1 MRVFVKTLIATLFLS
16 QALIAQEPQRVEGA
30 DSISNILKNSTK
42 GLRYVL
48 SDSGI
53 NSELNEVGTTFFR
66 NKYII
71 LSNKK
76 RRHYETTFN
85 EETNAFNNNLYCVDV
100 DKDGNLSFPLL
111 FSKDLDSKN
120 NEGSLTFSPDQKTI
134 FFTQE
139 NPNKTNHYELYSAQ
153 LDTTTNRPFWGNIKK
168 IDLLPE
174 NYSVETPGI
183 SADGTKLYFA
193 SDIPGGFG
201 GFDIY
206 VAEINPDGTIGAYK
220 NLGPNVNTKED
231 EKYPN
236 VTPDNKHLYFSSK
249 GHLNMG
255 GYDVFRSS
263 IVGDNY
269 LQALN
274 LGVTLNSRRDD
285 LAFVL
290 VDSNK
295 GYVSTDKSNAG
306 NFDILKF
313 EIKQLEK
320 GKTNFTI
327 VEKKT
332 GVALP
337 NAKVIIKDEFG
348 KTITET
354 ISDKDGKVNVEIN
367 PISYNYITIDK
378 EGYELFSANFTSE
391 KIIANPIELKQA
403 KAIVTEDAIV
413 IENIFFE
420 FNKATLMA
428 ESELSLNKIVE
439 VLEQFPNMKLALEA
453 HTDTK
458 GSQNYNL
465 PLSDK
470 RAKAAYDYLV
480 KKGIAKDRL
489 TSKGFGKANPV
500 VKCTKC
506 TTEEDQKNRRVEF
519 KIIK

>member
-1 MRVFVKTLIATLFLS
+1 MRIFVITLMATLFFDKMML
-16 QALIAQEPQRVEGA
+16 AQEPKRSESI
-30 DSISNILKNSTK
+30 DSITDILKNSTK
-42 GLRYVL
+42 GLRYIL

-53 NSELNEVGTTFFR
+53 NSELNEVGTAFFR

-85 EETNAFNNNLYCVDV
+85 EKTNSYNNNLYCVDV
-100 DKDGNLSFPLL
+100 DKNGNLSFPLL

-120 NEGSLTFSPDQKTI
+120 NEGSLTFSSDQKTI

-168 IDLLPE
+168 INLLPE
-174 NYSVETPGI
+174 DYSVETPSI

-193 SDIPGGFG
+193 SNIPGGYG

-206 VAEINPDGTIGAYK
+206 VAEIKADGTIGSYK
-220 NLGPNVNTKED
+220 NLGSNVNTKED

-236 VTPDNKHLYFSSK
+236 ITPDNKHLYFSSK
-249 GHLNMG
+249 GHLNVG

-263 IVGDNY
+263 IVGDDY

-274 LGVTLNSRRDD
+274 LGNTLNSRRDD

-290 VDSNK
+290 VDNNK
-295 GYVSTDKSNAG
+295 GYVSTDKGKEG

-313 EIKQLEK
+313 EIKELEK
-320 GKTNFTI
+320 GKSNFKI
-327 VEKKT
+327 IEKQS
-332 GVALP
+332 GIALP
-337 NAKVIIKDEFG
+337 NAKVVIKDEFG
-348 KTITET
+348 NKVSEV
-354 ISDKDGKVNVEIN
+354 ISDKNGNIVLEIN
-367 PISYNYITIDK
+367 PISYNYISVEK
-378 EGYELFSANFTSE
+378 EGYEPFIANFTSE
-391 KIIANPIELKQA
+391 NIISNPIELKQA
-403 KAIVTEDAIV
+403 KPIITEDAIV

-480 KKGIAKDRL
+480 KKGISKDRL
-489 TSKGFGKANPV
+489 TSKGFGKANPLIKC
-500 VKCTKC
+500 VKCTN
-506 TTEEDQKNRRVEF
+506 EEDQKNRRVEF
-519 KIIK
+519 KILK

>member
-1 MRVFVKTLIATLFLS
+1 MRVFIKTVIVLLFVSQATL
-16 QALIAQEPQRVEGA
+16 AQEPQRLESA
-30 DSISNILKNSTK
+30 DSIANILKNSTR
-42 GLRYVL
+42 GLRYIL

-53 NSELNEVGTTFFR
+53 NSELNEVGTAFFR

-76 RRHYETTFN
+76 RRHYETTLN
-85 EETNAFNNNLYCVDV
+85 EKTNTYNNNLYCVDV

-120 NEGSLTFSPDQKTI
+120 DEGSLTFSSDQKTI

-139 NPNKTNHYELYSAQ
+139 NPEKANQYELYSAQ

-174 NYSVETPGI
+174 NYSVETPSI
-183 SADGTKLYFA
+183 SNDGTKLYFA
-193 SDIPGGFG
+193 SNIPGGYG
-201 GFDIY
+201 GYDLY
-206 VAEINPDGTIGAYK
+206 VAEIKPDGTLGEYR
-220 NLGPNVNTKED
+220 NLGENVNTKED

-249 GHLNMG
+249 GHLNVG

-263 IVGDNY
+263 IVGNDY
-269 LQALN
+269 LEALN
-274 LGVTLNSRRDD
+274 LGNTLNSRRDD

-290 VDSNK
+290 VDNNK
-295 GYVSTDKSNAG
+295 GYVSSDKSNAG

-320 GKTNFTI
+320 GKSNFTI
-327 VEKKT
+327 IEKKS
-332 GVALP
+332 GVPLP
-337 NAKVIIKDEFG
+337 NAKVVIKDEFG
-348 KTITET
+348 NVVTET
-354 ISDKDGKVNVEIN
+354 ITNKEGKIDIEIN
-367 PISYNYITIDK
+367 PISYNNISVEK
-378 EGYELFSANFTSE
+378 EGYEPFNASFTSE
-391 KIIANPIELKQA
+391 KIIASPIELKQA
-403 KAIVTEDAIV
+403 KAIITEDAIV

-420 FNKATLMA
+420 FNKSTLLA

-489 TSKGFGKANPV
+489 TSKGFGKSKPV
-500 VKCTKC
+500 VKCVKC
-506 TTEEDQKNRRVEF
+506 SPEDDQKNRRVEF

>member
-1 MRVFVKTLIATLFLS
+1 MRVFIKTVIVLLFVSQATL
-16 QALIAQEPQRVEGA
+16 AQEPQRLESA
-30 DSISNILKNSTK
+30 DSIANILKNSTR
-42 GLRYVL
+42 GLRYIL

-53 NSELNEVGTTFFR
+53 NSELNEVGTAFFR

-76 RRHYETTFN
+76 RRHYETTLN
-85 EETNAFNNNLYCVDV
+85 EKTNTYNNNLYCVDV

-120 NEGSLTFSPDQKTI
+120 DEGSLTFSSDQKTI

-139 NPNKTNHYELYSAQ
+139 NPEKANQYELYSAQ

-174 NYSVETPGI
+174 NYSVETPSI
-183 SADGTKLYFA
+183 SNDGTKLYFA
-193 SDIPGGFG
+193 SNIPGGYG
-201 GFDIY
+201 GYDLY
-206 VAEINPDGTIGAYK
+206 VAEIKPDG
-220 NLGPNVNTKED
+220 NLGEYRNLGENVNTKED

-249 GHLNMG
+249 GHLNVG

-263 IVGDNY
+263 IVGNDY
-269 LQALN
+269 LEALN
-274 LGVTLNSRRDD
+274 LGNTLNSRRDD

-290 VDSNK
+290 VDNNK
-295 GYVSTDKSNAG
+295 GYVSSDKSNAG

-320 GKTNFTI
+320 GKSNFTI
-327 VEKKT
+327 IEKKS
-332 GVALP
+332 GVPLP
-337 NAKVIIKDEFG
+337 NAKVVIKDEFG
-348 KTITET
+348 NVVTET
-354 ISDKDGKVNVEIN
+354 ITNKEGKIDIEIN
-367 PISYNYITIDK
+367 PISYNNISVEK
-378 EGYELFSANFTSE
+378 EGYEPFNASFTSE

-420 FNKATLMA
+420 FNKAALMA

-500 VKCTKC
+500 VKCVKC

-519 KIIK
+519 KIVK

>member
-1 MRVFVKTLIATLFLS
+1 MRVFVISLITTLFLNQKLS
-16 QALIAQEPQRVEGA
+16 AQEPQRVESA
-30 DSISNILKNSTK
+30 DSIANILKNSTK
-42 GLRYVL
+42 GLRYIL

-53 NSELNEVGTTFFR
+53 NSELNEVGTAFFR

-85 EETNAFNNNLYCVDV
+85 EKTNTYNNNLYCVDV

-111 FSKDLDSKN
+111 FSRDLDSKN
-120 NEGSLTFSPDQKTI
+120 EEGSLTFSSDQKTI

-139 NPNKTNHYELYSAQ
+139 NPNKSNHYELYSAQ

-168 IDLLPE
+168 INLLPE
-174 NYSVETPGI
+174 NYSVETPSI
-183 SADGTKLYFA
+183 SADGKKLYFA
-193 SDIPGGFG
+193 SDIPGGYG

-206 VAEINPDGTIGAYK
+206 VAEIKADGTIGSYK
-220 NLGPNVNTKED
+220 NLGPNINTKED

-236 VTPDNKHLYFSSK
+236 ITPDNKHLYFSSK
-249 GHLNMG
+249 GHLNVG

-263 IVGDNY
+263 IVGDDY

-274 LGVTLNSRRDD
+274 LGNTLNSRRDD

-290 VDSNK
+290 VDSNR

-348 KTITET
+348 NKVSEV
-354 ISDKDGKVNVEIN
+354 ISDKNGNIVLEIN
-367 PISYNYITIDK
+367 PISYNYISVEK
-378 EGYELFSANFTSE
+378 EGYEPFIANFTSE
-391 KIIANPIELKQA
+391 NIISNPIELKQA
-403 KAIVTEDAIV
+403 KPIITEDAIV

-480 KKGIAKDRL
+480 KKGISKDRL

-500 VKCTKC
+500 VKCSKC
-506 TTEEDQKNRRVEF
+506 STEEDQKNRRVEF
-519 KIIK
+519 KILK

>member
-1 MRVFVKTLIATLFLS
+1 MRVFIKTVIVLLFVSQATL
-16 QALIAQEPQRVEGA
+16 AQEPQRLESA
-30 DSISNILKNSTK
+30 DSIANILKNSTR
-42 GLRYVL
+42 GLRYIL

-53 NSELNEVGTTFFR
+53 NSELNEVGTAFFR

-76 RRHYETTFN
+76 RRHYETTLN
-85 EETNAFNNNLYCVDV
+85 EKTNTYNNNLYCVDV

-120 NEGSLTFSPDQKTI
+120 DEGSLTFSSDQKTI

-139 NPNKTNHYELYSAQ
+139 NPEKANQYELYSAQ

-174 NYSVETPGI
+174 NYSVETPSI
-183 SADGTKLYFA
+183 SNDGTKLYFA
-193 SDIPGGFG
+193 SNIPGGYG
-201 GFDIY
+201 GYDLY
-206 VAEINPDGTIGAYK
+206 VAEIKPDGTLGEYR
-220 NLGPNVNTKED
+220 NLGKNVNTKED

-249 GHLNMG
+249 GHLNVG

-263 IVGDNY
+263 IVGNDY
-269 LQALN
+269 LEALN
-274 LGVTLNSRRDD
+274 LGNTLNSRRDD

-290 VDSNK
+290 VDNNK
-295 GYVSTDKSNAG
+295 GYVSSDKSNAG

-320 GKTNFTI
+320 GKSNFTI
-327 VEKKT
+327 IEKKS
-332 GVALP
+332 GVPLP
-337 NAKVIIKDEFG
+337 NAKVVIKDEFG
-348 KTITET
+348 NVVTET
-354 ISDKDGKVNVEIN
+354 ITNKEGKIDIEIN
-367 PISYNYITIDK
+367 PISYNNISVEK
-378 EGYELFSANFTSE
+378 EGYEPFNASFTSE

-420 FNKATLMA
+420 FNKAALMA

-500 VKCTKC
+500 VKCVKC

-519 KIIK
+519 KIVK